1 MTMVETSSGI
11 ERRMVVQK
19 LDAWREARG
28 DDGPLPTKAALEQ
41 EFVAV
46 APSSFVLEISEE
58 NVEPTFVSVGA
69 TITELQ
75 GANMVGKPASTAEP
89 ESFIGRALQSLP
101 IVLNK
106 KVPATASG
114 DFVQASG
121 QKIIYRSILMPLS
134 AASEKVNI
142 ILGAVSFKEEQ

>member
-1 MTMVETSSGI
+1 MTMVETTSGI

-28 DDGPLPTKAALEQ
+28 INGPLPMKTALEQ
-41 EFVAV
+41 EFVEV

-58 NVEPTFVSVGA
+58 NAEPIFASIGA

-75 GANMVGKPASTAEP
+75 GANMVGKPASAAEP
-89 ESFIGRALQSLP
+89 QSFIGLALQSLP

-121 QKIIYRSILMPLS
+121 EKIIYRSILMPLS
-134 AASEKVNI
+134 AVSEKVNI
-142 ILGAVSFKEEQ
+142 ILGAVSFKAE